1 MTGLIAV
8 DPGDVH
14 CGVAFFIRADNEW
27 GWQCTNT
34 EEFEP
39 DEFLDALAETYVD
52 QDPAWQFLVY
62 EKFRLYADK
71 ARLQTGSEFPT
82 AQAIGVIRWLGRT
95 HNRHAAEHR
104 AALESGSLATC
115 QFTGGTC
122 DPSRNGGRGRYVGP
136 VELVC
141 QPADIKKPTAG
152 ILRTRGI
159 KSVAKREGDT
169 LGHRVDAELHGWYF
183 LLRTLAKREASK

>member
-14 CGVAFFIRADNEW
+14 CGVAFFVRADNKF

-34 EEFEP
+34 EEFSP
-39 DEFLDALAETYVD
+39 DDFLDALAETFVE
-52 QDPAWQFLVY
+52 QDPDWQFLVY

-82 AQAIGVIRWLGRT
+82 AQIIGVVRWLGRT
-95 HNRHAAEHR
+95 HNRHAGEHR
-104 AALESGSLATC
+104 AALENGSLCTC
-115 QFTGGTC
+115 QLPGGTC
-122 DPSRNGGRGRYVGP
+122 DPARQAGQGRYVGP

-152 ILRTRGI
+152 ILRTKGI
-159 KSVAKREGDT
+159 KSVAKLEGDR
-169 LGHRVDAELHGWYF
+169 LGHRVDAELHGWHF
-183 LLRTLAKREASK
+183 ILRTLARR

>member
-14 CGVAFFIRADNEW
+14 CGVAFFVRADNEY
-27 GWQCTNT
+27 GWECTNT
-34 EEFEP
+34 EEFSP
-39 DEFLDALAETYVD
+39 DDFLDNLAETFVD

-82 AQAIGVIRWLGRT
+82 AKCIGVIEWLGRSQ
-95 HNRHAAEHR
+95 NRHASEHAR
-104 AALESGSLATC
+104 ADEEGLDITCRLA
-115 QFTGGTC
+115 GGTC
-122 DPSRNGGRGRYVGP
+122 DPNRPGGPRYVGP
-136 VELVC
+136 VDLIK
-141 QPADIKKPTAG
+141 QPADIKKPAAG
-152 ILRTRGI
+152 ILRTMGI
-159 KSVAKREGDT
+159 KSVAKREGDK

-183 LLRTLAKREASK
+183 ILRTLAQREGAKS

>member
-1 MTGLIAV
+1 MTQLIAV

-14 CGVAFFIRADNEW
+14 CGVAFFVHADNEW
-27 GWQCTNT
+27 GWECTAT
-34 EEFEP
+34 EEFTP
-39 DEFLDALAETYVD
+39 DDFLDALAETFID
-52 QDPAWQFLVY
+52 QDPEWQFLVY

-82 AQAIGVIRWLGRT
+82 AQTIGVIRWLGRAHT
-95 HNRHAAEHR
+95 RHAAEHR
-104 AALESGSLATC
+104 SALESGNLATC
-115 QFTGGTC
+115 QRAGGTC
-122 DPSRNGGRGRYVGP
+122 DPARFGGRGRYVGP
-136 VELVC
+136 VELAC

-159 KSVAKREGDT
+159 RSVAKREGDK

-183 LLRTLAKREASK
+183 ILRTLAKREAQK